1 MSRNNFNSKIGAI
14 LAAAGSAVGLGNVW
28 RFPTEVG
35 NNGGAAFILIYI
47 LCLFAIGMPV
57 MLCEF
62 IIGRNTHTNAITA
75 FSRLA
80 PGSWWRIGG
89 VEGVFVA
96 FLILSYYVV
105 VSGWTLFYTVESFSG
120 AFVAPMDY
128 GQFFSD
134 FVSDPWLPL
143 IYAMLFMLMTHVV
156 IARGVQR
163 GIERFSKIMMPLLL
177 FIIVVLVCCTIT
189 MPGVDKG
196 LSFMF
201 KPDFSKVTTSV
212 FLNAL
217 GQAFFSL
224 SLAMGCLTTYA
235 SYFGPQTKLLST
247 ASSVIVID
255 TIVAVMSGV
264 IIFPAVFSVGVEPGA
279 GPGLVFITLPH
290 VFLTAFD
297 GMPVLGYVFSG
308 LFYLLLFLAAL
319 TSAMSL
325 HEPVTAWVHES
336 MGISRHAATSL
347 VSVMCMS
354 LGVVC
359 ALSFGILGDW
369 HLFGMTVFDLFDYV
383 ASTIL
388 MPLGGLVI
396 ALFVGWRLSRKIFYS
411 EITNT
416 PANLLTDSQMSARIP
431 RFIFFLVRWV
441 APLFI
446 LLIFLNG
453 ILK

>member
-1 MSRNNFNSKIGAI
+1 MSRSNFNSRLGAI

-47 LCLFAIGMPV
+47 LCLLAIGLPV

-62 IIGRNTHTNAITA
+62 IVGRHTHTNAISA
-75 FSRLA
+75 YSRLA
-80 PGSWWRIGG
+80 PHTWWRIGG
-89 VEGVFVA
+89 IEGVFVA

-105 VSGWTLFYTVESFSG
+105 ISGWTLFYTVESFSG
-120 AFVAPMDY
+120 AFLQDTDY
-128 GQFFSD
+128 GTFFQD
-134 FVSDPWLPL
+134 FVTNPWLSL
-143 IYAMLFMLMTHVV
+143 IYAALFMLMTHVV
-156 IARGVQR
+156 IARGVQK

-177 FIIVVLVCCTIT
+177 IIIFVLVCCTLT
-189 MPGVDKG
+189 MPGAMRG
-196 LSFMF
+196 LSFLF
-201 KPDFSKVTTSV
+201 HPDFSCLSPGV

-235 SYFGPQTKLLST
+235 SYFGSQTRLLST
-247 ASSVIVID
+247 AGSVILID
-255 TIVAVMSGV
+255 TIVAVFSGV

-290 VFLTAFD
+290 VFLTAF
-297 GMPVLGYVFSG
+297 GSLPVLGYIFSG

-325 HEPVTAWVHES
+325 HEPVTAWVHET
-336 MGISRHAATSL
+336 MHITRHRATAF
-347 VSVMCMS
+347 VSFSCMS
-354 LGVVC
+354 LGILC
-359 ALSFGILGDW
+359 ALSFGVLSGW
-369 HLFGMTVFDLFDYV
+369 TLFGMTVFDLFDYV

-396 ALFVGWRLSRKIFYS
+396 ALFVGWKMDSRIFFS
-411 EITNT
+411 EMTST
-416 PANLLTDSQMSARIP
+416 PLDQTGDAQLHHLPSRVIY
-431 RFIFFLVRWV
+431 FLVRWM
-441 APLFI
+441 APMFI
-446 LLIFLNG
+446 LLIFLHG